1 MNIDSP
7 ILNQRVGVRPVRVT
21 DPSGKPFN
29 FQMARNTSRPL
40 FFKPLRSTCCFVCL
54 FFFLPG
60 RSGNERMID
69 LMAHCFYFKHQSMY
83 LIWMYWLNRR
93 QTAEEREA
101 ERQAANRLML
111 SIQAEA
117 MTKTLYPVTSVAPS
131 QRSSSSMQH
140 DASQTTTGVQNNRSD
155 LRMSPTATSLN
166 ALQSLQPWA
175 ESTSSESGGNRT
187 ATSPGYHHHHH
198 WERIAEFFWYLHY
211 DLG

>member
-1 MNIDSP
+1 
-7 ILNQRVGVRPVRVT
+7 
-21 DPSGKPFN
+21 
-29 FQMARNTSRPL
+29 
-40 FFKPLRSTCCFVCL
+40 
-54 FFFLPG
+54 
-60 RSGNERMID
+60 MID
-69 LMAHCFYFKHQSMY
+69 LMAHCFYFKHQS
-83 LIWMYWLNRR
+83 IR

-175 ESTSSESGGNRT
+175 ESTSSESGETTGRHNCT
-187 ATSPGYHHHHH
+187 LCVFQICSLKSTVDGAAMY
-198 WERIAEFFWYLHY
+198 
-211 DLG
+211 